1 MIFKQ
6 LLKQYVIFLLVGHRP
21 TRPTMAVLEHFCRF
35 LLSQTYN
42 LQKIP
47 STYTTYTDLQTYTM
61 YVIYI
66 ILLENYIYIYHTKS
80 YAVYVF

>member
-6 LLKQYVIFLLVGHRP
+6 LLKQYVIFLLVGYRP

-35 LLSQTYN
+35 GRAKTCN

-47 STYTTYTDLQTYTM
+47 LTYTTYTDLQTYTM
-61 YVIYI
+61 YIIYI
-66 ILLENYIYIYHTKS
+66 IILENYIYIYHTKS
-80 YAVYVF
+80 YTVYVF